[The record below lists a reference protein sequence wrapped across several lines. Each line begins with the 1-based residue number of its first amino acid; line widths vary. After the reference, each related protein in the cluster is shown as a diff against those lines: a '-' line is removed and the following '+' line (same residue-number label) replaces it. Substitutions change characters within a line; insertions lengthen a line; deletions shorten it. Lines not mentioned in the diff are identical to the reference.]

1 MHRTS
6 QRGTL
11 NFDSSGIE
19 TEYSYQHK
27 RSSLVTEPPS
37 KAVTKR
43 EKTSPGLLGL
53 GRGPAHKDYYIC
65 VFKFRL
71 MVTIALHN
79 EARVL
84 TLLFSRMAGST
95 VCAYCPTGQY
105 LNTSGDLAA
114 LLLLFSMITR
124 YDLHMVLC

>member
-1 MHRTS
+1 MGRIRLGS
-6 QRGTL
+6 
-11 NFDSSGIE
+11 
-19 TEYSYQHK
+19 
-27 RSSLVTEPPS
+27 
-37 KAVTKR
+37 
-43 EKTSPGLLGL
+43 GL
-53 GRGPAHKDYYIC
+53 GRGPAHKDYYIY

-71 MVTIALHN
+71 MVTIPRRVK
-79 EARVL
+79 ARAL
-84 TLLFSRMAGST
+84 TLQCWRMAGST